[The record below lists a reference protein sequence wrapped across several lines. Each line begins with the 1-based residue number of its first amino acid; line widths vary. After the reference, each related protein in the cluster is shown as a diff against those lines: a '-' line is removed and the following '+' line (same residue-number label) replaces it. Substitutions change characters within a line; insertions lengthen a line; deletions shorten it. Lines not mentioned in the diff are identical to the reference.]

1 MLVLKFTLSNPTPYF
16 TDKKDAAVASYIL
29 RFLAH
34 YRYVLVL
41 ILGIVVS
48 TDTSTAYFQI
58 LSLLWIC
65 WAISSI
71 AGLFCS

>member
-1 MLVLKFTLSNPTPYF
+1 MLVLKFTLSNPIPYF
-16 TDKKDAAVASYIL
+16 TDKKDATVASYIL
-29 RFLAH
+29 RLLAH
-34 YRYVLVL
+34 DRYVLALLLVMV
-41 ILGIVVS
+41 GS

-58 LSLLWIC
+58 LSPLWVC